1 MVQGVLFSFGIKKP
15 RNLRGERSALEN
27 EGRSEGGE
35 GVLLCGVLPLVGG
48 TFLTDAKG
56 QPEGGTGD
64 FRINLF
70 RSLDDIL
77 FHA

>member
-15 RNLRGERSALEN
+15 RNFRGERSALEN
-27 EGRSEGGE
+27 EGVCEGSE

-48 TFLTDAKG
+48 TFLADAKG
-56 QPEGGTGD
+56 QPEGDTGD

-70 RSLDDIL
+70 RSLDDVL